1 MSTILLQKHSVCQ
14 EDDVLQCWWVF
25 LQLSEVSG
33 QLAVPPQASPYKSE
47 IFGPH
52 IFIISPL
59 LSTSEPAP

>member
-1 MSTILLQKHSVCQ
+1 MCSSAGG
-14 EDDVLQCWWVF
+14 F

-33 QLAVPPQASPYKSE
+33 QLAVPPQASPYKSK